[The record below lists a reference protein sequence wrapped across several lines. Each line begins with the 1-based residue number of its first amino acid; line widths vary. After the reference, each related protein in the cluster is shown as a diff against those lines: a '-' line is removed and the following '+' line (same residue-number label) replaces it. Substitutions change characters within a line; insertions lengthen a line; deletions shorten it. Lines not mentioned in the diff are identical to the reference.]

1 MNNVNTLKLS
11 PRLSAAASFVRE
23 GSFIADV
30 GTDHAYLPIYLCER
44 GKIRGAVA
52 SDVNAGPVE
61 RAKNHIRAYGLSGS
75 VSVEHCDGLDG
86 LEKYSPD
93 DIFILGMGGE
103 LIVSLLS
110 RAPWLTT
117 QGNAKRLV
125 LQPMTHPESVRAYL
139 LENGFTI
146 VDEVLVEDDKIYQI
160 ICAEYLPSGEKYP
173 QSSASLYF
181 GAKNIERGGELLQK
195 LLIHWID
202 ILEARIEGKRRGA
215 SADTSFEE
223 ALLCEIRE
231 ILYKEKK

>member
-1 MNNVNTLKLS
+1 MNNTLKLS

-44 GKIRGAVA
+44 GIIRGAVA
-52 SDVNAGPVE
+52 SDVNLGPVE
-61 RAKNHIRAYGLSGS
+61 RAKNHIRAYRLANSIA
-75 VSVEHCDGLDG
+75 VEHCDGLDG

-117 QGNAKRLV
+117 QGNGKRLV

-139 LENGFTI
+139 LENSFSI

-160 ICAEYLPSGEKYP
+160 ICAEYTQGGGKYP
-173 QSSASLYF
+173 QNNLSLYF
-181 GAKNIERGGELLQK
+181 GAKNIERGGELLHS
-195 LLIHWID
+195 LLSHWVD

-231 ILYKEKK
+231 ILDKEKKQ